1 MILEALHSVCTFEEV
16 VTSSRLYGLTSVRK
30 ELHLYRGWWHTGACC
45 DLGLVAHSTKCRDLW
60 RHGVVTAQ
68 AAGVRIVNYIVLS
81 EHCGRSAVAGRAAGV
96 LSDASGPS
104 S

>member
-1 MILEALHSVCTFEEV
+1 M
-16 VTSSRLYGLTSVRK
+16 
-30 ELHLYRGWWHTGACC
+30 
-45 DLGLVAHSTKCRDLW
+45 
-60 RHGVVTAQ
+60 TAQ